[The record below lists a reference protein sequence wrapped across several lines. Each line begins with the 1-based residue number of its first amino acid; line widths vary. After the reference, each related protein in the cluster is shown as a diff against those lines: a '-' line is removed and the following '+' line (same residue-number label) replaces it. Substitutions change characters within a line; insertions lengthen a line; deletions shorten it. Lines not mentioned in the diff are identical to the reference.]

1 MTPTFDPEIGKDTR
15 FKKGQPSPNLG
26 GRPKTRLLS
35 ESLRARLA
43 ELVPGDPDGRTFA
56 QAVAEN
62 LIEIACSTGPGA
74 VAAMGEIANRVEGK
88 AKQEIAVSDLTR
100 QLREK
105 SDAELLFYLG
115 NNRWPEEDET
125 AEPMVSQ
132 NATEE
137 QR

>member
-1 MTPTFDPEIGKDTR
+1 MTPTFDPVIGKATR
-15 FKKGQPSPNLG
+15 FKKGQPSPNPG

-74 VAAMGEIANRVEGK
+74 VTAMGEIADRVEGK
-88 AKQEIAVSDLTR
+88 ARQEIAVADITR

-105 SDAELLFYLG
+105 SDAELVFYLE
-115 NNRWPEEDET
+115 NSRWPEDGEDNVP
-125 AEPMVSQ
+125 AGLDAHS
-132 NATEE
+132 
-137 QR
+137 